1 VTAPPLPTPHKA
13 LAAAIRS
20 AMTAPL
26 DGRLTEAHFSRY
38 ADLSAG
44 WNFRLVFLREVT
56 DTGTGEPDVLAR
68 RIDFIIDCWERSGTV
83 FEEIAAQGARLKEIE
98 DR

>member
-1 VTAPPLPTPHKA
+1 MTAPPIPTPHKA
-13 LAAAIRS
+13 LAAAIRT

-26 DGRLTEAHFSRY
+26 EGRLTEAHFSRY
-38 ADLSAG
+38 AAEDAG

-56 DTGTGEPDVLAR
+56 DTGIGDPDVLAR
-68 RIDFIIDCWERSGTV
+68 RIDFIIECWERSGTV
-83 FEEIAAQGARLKEIE
+83 FEEIAAQGARQREGE